1 VRIDVAH
8 FVSDDYAAGRLDP
21 AAAVVEAAACP
32 DGLDDASRSGSR
44 VTGAFDDAIQGAARG
59 LIADFLEPQG
69 QGVAAHGVGG
79 GKIEFIGDV
88 HEGNPVHEGLF
99 DLRAILVPADGAFA
113 GVTLG

>member
-1 VRIDVAH
+1 MVH
-8 FVSDDYAAGRLDP
+8 FVCDDYAAGRLDP
-21 AAAVVEAAACP
+21 AAAVVEATACA
-32 DGLDDASRSGSR
+32 DGLDDAGRSGSR
-44 VTGAFDDAIQGAARG
+44 VTGAFDDAIQGAAHG
-59 LIADFLEPQG
+59 LIADFLEAQG

-79 GKIEFIGDV
+79 GKIKFIGDV